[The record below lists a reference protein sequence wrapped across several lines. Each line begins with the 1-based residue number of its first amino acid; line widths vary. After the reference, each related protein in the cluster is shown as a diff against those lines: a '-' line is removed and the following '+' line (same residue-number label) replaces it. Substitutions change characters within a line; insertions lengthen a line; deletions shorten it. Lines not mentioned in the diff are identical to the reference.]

1 MYYIQQ
7 PYLES
12 DNTATL
18 FTPVELA
25 EYLGIGRNKAYDLL
39 RTNQIQGFRLGST
52 WRVSKAAVDQ
62 FILKNSKLI

>member
-1 MYYIQQ
+1 MYNIQQ

-12 DNTATL
+12 DNTAML

-25 EYLGIGRNKAYDLL
+25 EYLGIGRNKAYELL

-62 FILKNSKLI
+62 FILKNSNLI

>member
-1 MYYIQQ
+1 MYNIQQ

-12 DNTATL
+12 DNTTML

-25 EYLGIGRNKAYDLL
+25 EYLGIGRNKAYELL

-62 FILKNSKLI
+62 FILKNSNLI

>member
-1 MYYIQQ
+1 MYNMQQ
-7 PYLES
+7 PYLDS
-12 DNTATL
+12 DNTASL

-39 RTNQIQGFRLGST
+39 RSNQIQGFRLGST

-62 FILKNSKLI
+62 FILKNSKSI

>member
-1 MYYIQQ
+1 MFNTQQ
-7 PYLES
+7 AYMEP

-18 FTPVELA
+18 MTPIELA

-39 RTNQIQGFRLGST
+39 RSNQIQGFRLGAT

-62 FILKNSKLI
+62 FILKHSKLI

>member
-1 MYYIQQ
+1 MYNIQQ

-25 EYLGIGRNKAYDLL
+25 EYLGIGRNKAYELL

-62 FILKNSKLI
+62 FILKNSNLI